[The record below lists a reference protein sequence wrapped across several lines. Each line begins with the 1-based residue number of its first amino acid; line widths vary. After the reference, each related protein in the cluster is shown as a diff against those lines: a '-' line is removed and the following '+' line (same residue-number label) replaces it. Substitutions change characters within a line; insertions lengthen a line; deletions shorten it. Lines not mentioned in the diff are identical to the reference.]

1 MDYINKH
8 NFETEKGKHTFTLA
22 INEYSDLSTDEW
34 RKYLLGMDVQ
44 VDAQALGDD
53 DEPDKDLP
61 DSVDWRSNVRYKA
74 TVFLKINLDLYPVL

>member
-1 MDYINKH
+1 
-8 NFETEKGKHTFTLA
+8 
-22 INEYSDLSTDEW
+22 
-34 RKYLLGMDVQ
+34 MDVQ